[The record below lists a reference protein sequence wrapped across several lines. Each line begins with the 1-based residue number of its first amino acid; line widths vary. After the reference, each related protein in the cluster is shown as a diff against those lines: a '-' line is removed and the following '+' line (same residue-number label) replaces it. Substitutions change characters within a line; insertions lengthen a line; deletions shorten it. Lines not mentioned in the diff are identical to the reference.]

1 MNIKKGIQLLKLLK
15 KNLEESNYKPDKIW
29 EDKSNEFNHRSK
41 KSWLQEDSIE
51 MYSTHNEEKSAVAE
65 ICIRTLKNK
74 IYKYEFNIINVFID
88 KLSEIANEYKN
99 VYQIIIKMKHINVRS
114 STCNFGIEISDKDPT
129 FKFGF
134 IYEYQNIET
143 LHRKVTLRKGLKMF
157 L

>member
-1 MNIKKGIQLLKLLK
+1 
-15 KNLEESNYKPDKIW
+15 
-29 EDKSNEFNHRSK
+29 
-41 KSWLQEDSIE
+41 
-51 MYSTHNEEKSAVAE
+51 MYSTHNEEKSAVAK

-99 VYQIIIKMKHINVRS
+99 IYQRTIKMKHIIVRS

-134 IYEYQNIET
+134 IYEYQSIET

-157 L
+157 LWLKS